1 MEQAT
6 PKMELPMLAYLSPI
20 LLALASVITS
30 LSALVWSIRRR
41 V

>member
-1 MEQAT
+1 
-6 PKMELPMLAYLSPI
+6 MLAYFAPI

-30 LSALVWSIRRR
+30 LSALAWSIRRR